1 MKKILFVIGILF
13 CVSGFS
19 QSFTLSEL
27 VKLSKYNEDD
37 FDTYVTKKG
46 YIFEEVSEKTI
57 ASKTDYTFLV
67 KGLKTYYVSKLI
79 DKESEFAFWVTF
91 QTPDTKNY
99 LSIKEELK
107 TYGYKLFDKGT
118 MDGSNYFKYKKGNS
132 IVSLWSIST
141 TYGYTNRTRVAYEI
155 SFKVINE

>member
-1 MKKILFVIGILF
+1 MKRVFFLVTLLISVA
-13 CVSGFS
+13 GFS
-19 QSFTLSEL
+19 QSFSLNEL
-27 VKLSKYNEDD
+27 IKISKYNEDD

-46 YIFEEVSEKTI
+46 YIFEEASEKTI
-57 ASKTDYTFLV
+57 ASITSYTFLV
-67 KGLKTYYVSKLI
+67 KGLKTYYVSKFLE
-79 DKESEFAFWVTF
+79 KESAFWVSF

-155 SFKVINE
+155 NVINE